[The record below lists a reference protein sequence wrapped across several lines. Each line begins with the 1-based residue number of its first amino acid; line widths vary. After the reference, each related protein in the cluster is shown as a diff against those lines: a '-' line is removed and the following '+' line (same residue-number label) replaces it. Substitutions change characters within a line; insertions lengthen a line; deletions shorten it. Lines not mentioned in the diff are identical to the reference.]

1 MKLIKALAVG
11 ILIAASIM
19 TIFTACN
26 TDMETGERSSTANA
40 VSSSASQSDVRQSA
54 EKQMDPKTS
63 ADLKKYSGLQSGATV
78 QEGFDEKGNQTF
90 EYTNP
95 DGTGG
100 GGVAYD

>member
-1 MKLIKALAVG
+1 MKLMKVLAVS

-26 TDMETGERSSTANA
+26 TDKETGEPASNTST
-40 VSSSASQSDVRQSA
+40 VSSSVSADNGTEGNQKQLDPKKSA
-54 EKQMDPKTS
+54 E
-63 ADLKKYSGLQSGATV
+63 LKKDSDIQSGAKV

-90 EYTNP
+90 QYENP

-100 GGVAYD
+100 GGVVID

>member
-11 ILIAASIM
+11 ILTVASIL

-26 TDMETGERSSTANA
+26 TDKETGEPSSAAGT
-40 VSSSASQSDVRQSA
+40 VSSSVSQNETAQNTGKQLDAKKSA
-54 EKQMDPKTS
+54 E
-63 ADLKKYSGLQSGATV
+63 LKKDSDIQSGAKV

-90 EYTNP
+90 QYENP

-100 GGVAYD
+100 GGVVID

>member
-19 TIFTACN
+19 TMFTACN
-26 TDMETGERSSTANA
+26 TDKETGDFPSAAST
-40 VSSSASQSDVRQSA
+40 VSSSASQSDVKQSA
-54 EKQMDPKTS
+54 EKQLDPKTS
-63 ADLKKYSGLQSGATV
+63 ADLKKNSDLQSGAKI

-90 EYTNP
+90 QYTNP

-100 GGVAYD
+100 GGVAID